1 MRWQPRST
9 RDQVNGEI
17 TRFYYDTAQ
26 VANPITLAALV
37 KLVPIAQIVYGP
49 DFPYRTAADHTKG
62 LDGNLQRQRSRGHR
76 PRECAAAIAAPEN
89 GVAAGNAAGLTVR
102 AEGRRSA

>member
-1 MRWQPRST
+1 VRWQPRST

-37 KLVPIAQIVYGP
+37 KLVPIAQIVYGT

-62 LDGNLQRQRSRGHR
+62 LTGIFSGSDL
-76 PRECAAAIAAPEN
+76 AAIDGEN
-89 GVAAGNAAGLTVR
+89 ALRLLPRLKTA
-102 AEGRRSA
+102 